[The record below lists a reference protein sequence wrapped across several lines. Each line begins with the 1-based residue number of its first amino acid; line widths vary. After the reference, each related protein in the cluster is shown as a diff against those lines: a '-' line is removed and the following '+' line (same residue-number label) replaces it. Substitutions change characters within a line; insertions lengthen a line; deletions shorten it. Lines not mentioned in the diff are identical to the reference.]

1 MCELSVY
8 TVKGDSREKVMDG
21 VVRLTIQ
28 EGRVLM
34 EGIFGDS
41 KEVEG
46 KLAEVNIIAQT
57 ASIVVAK

>member
-8 TVKGDSREKVMDG
+8 TVKGETREKVMES
-21 VVRLTIQ
+21 VVRLIMHD
-28 EGRVLM
+28 GKVLM

-46 KLAEVNIIAQT
+46 RLVEVNIIAQS
-57 ASIVVAK
+57 ADIIVP

>member
-8 TVKGDSREKVMDG
+8 TVKGELREK
-21 VVRLTIQ
+21 I
-28 EGRVLM
+28 M

-46 KLAEVNIIAQT
+46 RLTEVNIIAQS
-57 ASIVVAK
+57 AKIVAP

>member
-8 TVKGDSREKVMDG
+8 TVKGETRERVMES
-21 VVRLTIQ
+21 VVRLIVHD
-28 EGRVLM
+28 GKVLM

-46 KLAEVNIIAQT
+46 RLAEVNIIAQS
-57 ASIVVAK
+57 AEIIVA

>member
-8 TVKGDSREKVMDG
+8 AIKGDAREKVMDG

-28 EGRVLM
+28 DGKVLM

-57 ASIVVAK
+57 ASIIVAK

>member
-8 TVKGDSREKVMDG
+8 TVRGEAREKVMEG
-21 VVRLTIQ
+21 VVRLAVQ
-28 EGRVLM
+28 NGKVLM

-57 ASIVVAK
+57 ASIIVA

>member
-8 TVKGDSREKVMDG
+8 TVKGDAREKVMDG
-21 VVRLTIQ
+21 VVRLIIQ
-28 EGRVLM
+28 DGRVLM

>member
-8 TVKGDSREKVMDG
+8 IVKGETREKVMES
-21 VVRLTIQ
+21 VVRLIMHD
-28 EGRVLM
+28 GKVLM

-46 KLAEVNIIAQT
+46 RLVEVNIIAQS
-57 ASIVVAK
+57 ADIIVA

>member
-1 MCELSVY
+1 
-8 TVKGDSREKVMDG
+8 
-21 VVRLTIQ
+21 
-28 EGRVLM
+28 VLM

-57 ASIVVAK
+57 ASIIVA

>member
-8 TVKGDSREKVMDG
+8 TVRGDAREKVMEG
-21 VVRLTIQ
+21 VVRLTVRN
-28 EGRVLM
+28 GKVLM

-57 ASIVVAK
+57 ASIIVN

>member
-8 TVKGDSREKVMDG
+8 TVKGETREKVMES
-21 VVRLTIQ
+21 VVRLIMHD
-28 EGRVLM
+28 GKVLM

-46 KLAEVNIIAQT
+46 RLVEVNIIAQS
-57 ASIVVAK
+57 ADVIVP

>member
-8 TVKGDSREKVMDG
+8 ALKGEAREKLMDG
-21 VVRLTIQ
+21 VVRLVMHD
-28 EGRVLM
+28 GKVLI

-46 KLAEVNIIAQT
+46 RLVEVNIIAQS
-57 ASIVVAK
+57 ADIIVA

>member
-8 TVKGDSREKVMDG
+8 TVKGETREKVMES
-21 VVRLTIQ
+21 VVRLIMHD
-28 EGRVLM
+28 GKVLM

-46 KLAEVNIIAQT
+46 RLAEVNIIAQS
-57 ASIVVAK
+57 AEIIVA

>member
-8 TVKGDSREKVMDG
+8 IVKGETREKVMES
-21 VVRLTIQ
+21 VVRLIMHD
-28 EGRVLM
+28 GKVLM

-46 KLAEVNIIAQT
+46 RLVEVNIIAQS
-57 ASIVVAK
+57 ADIIVV

>member
-21 VVRLTIQ
+21 VVRLIIQ
-28 EGRVLM
+28 DGRVLM

-41 KEVEG
+41 KEVGG
-46 KLAEVNIIAQT
+46 KLSEVNIIAQNAT
-57 ASIVVAK
+57 IIVT

>member
-8 TVKGDSREKVMDG
+8 TVKGDAREKVMEG
-21 VVRLTIQ
+21 VIRLTVQ
-28 EGRVLM
+28 NGKVLM

-46 KLAEVNIIAQT
+46 KLAEVNIMAQT
-57 ASIVVAK
+57 ASIIVA